1 MGGAPSAPPP
11 PAQQQVSQTAEFP
24 EELKP
29 FIDDILERARTRIES
44 RDEEGFQKFPAPRLA
59 EFSPEQSEAQQGI
72 SNIARSGISSD
83 PRLSSSKTYMAP
95 ALEATA
101 SSRGTFDADTASKF
115 MSPYIQNVID
125 IQKREARRS
134 GELQNQQIADQAVG
148 AGSYG
153 GSRQAFQESERRR
166 NEAQLLDD
174 IQAKGLQSAF
184 ETGSAQFEREK
195 GRDLAAG
202 QQYAGLGEQAPRLA
216 LAELGALSGVG
227 AAKQEQGQRALDIG
241 YQEFQEE
248 LQYPER
254 TLQEYSSIIR
264 GFPLTPNQFGVT
276 QTATPPPNLTTQ
288 LAGALGTGA
297 GAFKAFAKEGGQIK
311 RVKGGLL
318 DIYDGEAGF
327 PTEYNPDASGTTPDN
342 SSSSAVPEP
351 KKTGLVGLNSAME
364 LSKTMNTRNL
374 GRNKYKQKIQDFLT
388 RQEVSEADRSSK
400 EDRDIGL
407 AMIQASA
414 PLLAGDKPLMEAL
427 SQAAP
432 TFAGDIGKLRREN
445 TQAKL
450 KAEKSALEGEGLISD
465 VEGQDFAEKLKLY
478 EIDATSAL
486 ALAKSNAALAKAN
499 RIKPDVYKAF
509 SDSINKVLEPEIK
522 GRSAGAQTAAGQ
534 ALKIGLEAYTKALK
548 SNDPSN
554 ALTIAQEAINNR
566 MQFYFDTRSG
576 VISPNNPSSSSSSS
590 SSNNSTGKVLKSATG
605 IGTI

>member
-288 LAGALGTGA
+288 LAGLAGAGA
-297 GAFKAFAKEGGQIK
+297 GAFKAFANAKEGGQLK
-311 RVKGGLL
+311 RAEGGQTDYLLDDEGSYAGLGEIESPNSLNPPEKEGGLSSLPQQLGRKGYNKSVEEYLQGLKGLKEESGELQKERKALAQEQKKDRARDKFLELAMAGLRIAEGGGKGQGLL
-318 DIYDGEAGF
+318 DAAIPATKIALGNIGKSRDEERKIDASLLDSDFKNKLLQLGLDEKQITAISNQRTINVQDLVAKAKLIKAQNSGK
-327 PTEYNPDASGTTPDN
+327 TEYKLP
-342 SSSSAVPEP
+342 
-351 KKTGLVGLNSAME
+351 
-364 LSKTMNTRNL
+364 SKN
-374 GRNKYKQKIQDFLT
+374 
-388 RQEVSEADRSSK
+388 EADV
-400 EDRDIGL
+400 
-407 AMIQASA
+407 IQ
-414 PLLAGDKPLMEAL
+414 
-427 SQAAP
+427 
-432 TFAGDIGKLRREN
+432 T
-445 TQAKL
+445 
-450 KAEKSALEGEGLISD
+450 
-465 VEGQDFAEKLKLY
+465 
-478 EIDATSAL
+478 
-486 ALAKSNAALAKAN
+486 LAKSFVDGIKDGDKKNRLEAFVGNKDIKNELSVLAKN
-499 RIKPDVYKAF
+499 YMEVDKLSPK
-509 SDSINKVLEPEIK
+509 
-522 GRSAGAQTAAGQ
+522 
-534 ALKIGLEAYTKALK
+534 EAVAKALNDINESYNYESGTFIDTVSRK
-548 SNDPSN
+548 S
-554 ALTIAQEAINNR
+554 
-566 MQFYFDTRSG
+566 
-576 VISPNNPSSSSSSS
+576 
-590 SSNNSTGKVLKSATG
+590 
-605 IGTI
+605 

>member
-83 PRLSSSKTYMAP
+83 PRLSSTKTYMAP

-202 QQYAGLGEQAPRLA
+202 QQYAGLAEQAPRLA

-288 LAGALGTGA
+288 LAGLAGAGA

-311 RVKGGLL
+311 RAEGGETDYLLDDEGSYAGLGEIESPNSLNPPEKEGGLSSLPQQLGRKGYNKSVEEYLQGLKRLKEESGELQKERKALAQEQKKDRARDKFLELAMAGLRIAEGGGKGQGLL
-318 DIYDGEAGF
+318 DAAIPATKIALGNIGKSRDEERKIDVSLLDSDFKNKMLQLGLDEKQITALSNQRTINVQDLLAKAKLIKAQG
-327 PTEYNPDASGTTPDN
+327 G
-342 SSSSAVPEP
+342 
-351 KKTGLVGLNSAME
+351 KT
-364 LSKTMNTRNL
+364 
-374 GRNKYKQKIQDFLT
+374 KYKLPSKN
-388 RQEVSEADRSSK
+388 EADV
-400 EDRDIGL
+400 
-407 AMIQASA
+407 IQ
-414 PLLAGDKPLMEAL
+414 
-427 SQAAP
+427 
-432 TFAGDIGKLRREN
+432 T
-445 TQAKL
+445 
-450 KAEKSALEGEGLISD
+450 
-465 VEGQDFAEKLKLY
+465 
-478 EIDATSAL
+478 
-486 ALAKSNAALAKAN
+486 LAKSFVDGIKDEDKKDRLEAFVGNKDIKNELSVLAKN
-499 RIKPDVYKAF
+499 YMEVDKLSPK
-509 SDSINKVLEPEIK
+509 
-522 GRSAGAQTAAGQ
+522 
-534 ALKIGLEAYTKALK
+534 EAVAKALNDINESYNYESGIFTDTVSRK
-548 SNDPSN
+548 S
-554 ALTIAQEAINNR
+554 
-566 MQFYFDTRSG
+566 
-576 VISPNNPSSSSSSS
+576 
-590 SSNNSTGKVLKSATG
+590 
-605 IGTI
+605 